1 MTPRVSAQLWVSALI
16 RRVNAAGGFATVLTK
31 GDESAGGVILVFAGR
46 DQALRVF
53 QRVNLMDGGFGWQQA
68 HDAGAGAAPDV
79 EDYLSRQRRYDSDLW
94 VVELDIPHP
103 ERFIGEPILNR

>member
-1 MTPRVSAQLWVSALI
+1 MNQRVSTQLWVSALI
-16 RRVNAAGGFATVLTK
+16 RRVNAAGGFATVLAK
-31 GDESAGGVILVFAGR
+31 GDESAGGVILVFAGP
-46 DQALRVF
+46 DQPLRVF

-68 HDAGAGAAPDV
+68 LDVGAGEVPIVD
-79 EDYLSRQRRYDSDLW
+79 DYLSRQRRYDSDLW